1 MSKKMV
7 SPLDSKDMTVS
18 PDDLPATTKKEV
30 KEKNNKKN
38 NNKKNNKGSGFVRFF
53 KRIGKGCKEVV
64 SELKKVTWPTFAKTM
79 AQTGIVLIVVVFFLV
94 VVAAFDFGLTALFEL
109 LVK

>member
-1 MSKKMV
+1 MRKKMV

-18 PDDLPATTKKEV
+18 PADLPATTKKEV

-38 NNKKNNKGSGFVRFF
+38 NNKKNNKENGFVRFF

>member
-1 MSKKMV
+1 MSKKRV

-18 PDDLPATTKKEV
+18 PADLPATTKKEV

-38 NNKKNNKGSGFVRFF
+38 NNKKNNKENGFVRFF

>member
-18 PDDLPATTKKEV
+18 PADLPATTKKEV

-38 NNKKNNKGSGFVRFF
+38 NNKKNNKENGFVRFF

>member
-18 PDDLPATTKKEV
+18 PADLPATTKKEV

-38 NNKKNNKGSGFVRFF
+38 NNKKNNKENGFVRFF

-79 AQTGIVLIVVVFFLV
+79 AQTGIVLVVVLFFLV
-94 VVAAFDFGLTALFEL
+94 VIAAFDFGLTALFD

>member
-18 PDDLPATTKKEV
+18 PADLPATTKKEV

-38 NNKKNNKGSGFVRFF
+38 NKKNNNKGNGFVRFF